1 MRLRWEWM
9 VPNSASLG
17 DGEEEIQ
24 DAPEVPVSED
34 WDESKAEIIN
44 DEEE

>member
-1 MRLRWEWM
+1 MGMDGAELAATFAD
-9 VPNSASLG
+9 SG
-17 DGEEEIQ
+17 DEIQ

-34 WDESKAEIIN
+34 WDESSAEIIE